1 MALIGCK
8 PPQRHTEQHDVF
20 FGIGPD
26 MKSLLPH
33 IQAFWP
39 EAGKWHLDGYRPVT
53 VVEGYQVRVVP
64 KQTAAPGAPRLF
76 FLNLGGYKP
85 GEFEE
90 YHYKMLAVSTD
101 ASGAIQQA
109 KATAFFKHTGVATSS
124 THIDDKYGVDVD
136 DIMQVEDILPPAF
149 RAVFSLE
156 LVPAAGVMAEDELQL
171 GYFKPEHFQG

>member
-1 MALIGCK
+1 
-8 PPQRHTEQHDVF
+8 
-20 FGIGPD
+20 
-26 MKSLLPH
+26 MKDLLPH

-39 EAGKWHLDGYRPVT
+39 DAGKWHVDGYRPVT
-53 VVEGYQVRVVP
+53 VVDGYQVRVVP
-64 KQTAAPGAPRLF
+64 KQLAAVDRPRLF

-109 KATAFFKHTGVATSS
+109 KATAFFKHTGLATLS

-136 DIMQVEDILPPAF
+136 DIMQVEDILPAAF
-149 RAVFSLE
+149 RAAYSLE
-156 LVPAAGVMAEDELQL
+156 LLPVPELADVDELKL
-171 GYFKPEHFQG
+171 GYFKPEHF